1 MPRSA
6 RLLAL
11 GALLALSCAGA
22 AQAACVADPDYGYG
36 DGSSGCK
43 NCTADGARCET
54 CWEGWG
60 LTKSGECKECL
71 PKLKVDGSMS
81 RATSVCTSCDGDA
94 PDICTAC
101 GPFCNTPGCFGYF
114 LPEVKAGVYCTPCPI
129 SGCADCKD
137 LTGNCIECRPGLGL
151 VDGECRGCRDED
163 CKTCDGNL
171 SKCTECRQPKPMF
184 WEGLYLDAAGK
195 CTKCPSGCR
204 ECNLTADGKVT
215 CTLCT
220 RTPLDP
226 STGQCQV
233 ACAAPNCKTCLPDGE
248 PPACQ
253 ECAEGFGLVGDS
265 CVACKVQGCATCD
278 DDATSCGT
286 CVGNATVVNGTA
298 CVACPA
304 GCEGCQ
310 DPSSCTY
317 CGEGNLTWDA
327 AQAKCVPCTAQ
338 GCELCAD
345 GSADKCQSCLL
356 GYTLNSATQQCEP
369 VACKVAGCLS
379 CEDDASRCD
388 PEIGCGAGKW
398 YDEASNTCSPCS
410 EGCAD
415 CSKFGC
421 GRCSDGYWMDAA
433 TRKCNKACVKHH

>member
-204 ECNLTADGKVT
+204 ECNLTADGK
-215 CTLCT
+215 
-220 RTPLDP
+220 
-226 STGQCQV
+226 
-233 ACAAPNCKTCLPDGE
+233 
-248 PPACQ
+248 
-253 ECAEGFGLVGDS
+253 
-265 CVACKVQGCATCD
+265 
-278 DDATSCGT
+278 
-286 CVGNATVVNGTA
+286 
-298 CVACPA
+298 
-304 GCEGCQ
+304 
-310 DPSSCTY
+310 
-317 CGEGNLTWDA
+317 
-327 AQAKCVPCTAQ
+327 

-433 TRKCNKACVKHH
+433 TRKCNKCTAGDTHAAC